1 MAEQL
6 TLIVEMVTVLGAATV
21 GGLVASRLRQPALL
35 GYLVSGM
42 VVGPFGLKL
51 VEAEGDIQ
59 VLSEVGVALLL
70 FALGVEFSL
79 KELLRVRAIA
89 LGGGSLQL
97 LLTILLGG
105 GLAYLTGWVDTLP
118 KAIFLGAVLSLSS
131 TAVVL
136 KSLIE
141 RNEVQ
146 TAHGQIMLAILIVQD
161 LGLGI
166 MLAILPALTQPT
178 AVIGLAIF
186 YAVAKALLFMGGSVL
201 IGKWT

>member
-89 LGGGSLQL
+89 LGGLTATPSDDFARGRSGLSHRLGGYLAQSDFLGGSL
-97 LLTILLGG
+97 I
-105 GLAYLTGWVDTLP
+105 AF
-118 KAIFLGAVLSLSS
+118 INSRGAE
-131 TAVVL
+131 
-136 KSLIE
+136 KF
-141 RNEVQ
+141 
-146 TAHGQIMLAILIVQD
+146 D
-161 LGLGI
+161 
-166 MLAILPALTQPT
+166 
-178 AVIGLAIF
+178 
-186 YAVAKALLFMGGSVL
+186 
-201 IGKWT
+201 